1 MLNLIEEVVTAR
13 ALARTALDDLVCI
26 VHHDG
31 ILGVGVREHPA
42 LVNQVIAAFG
52 APPLHPVTPPRVVL
66 GELHQA
72 EVGKVVGV
80 HIHQSDLQ
88 TDTSSMRPE
97 QDLALYPD
105 KVLRDRYIG
114 NSKHLLLQNIYA
126 LYFEYL
132 FPKCYNIIKLKWEGY
147 YGTL

>member
-1 MLNLIEEVVTAR
+1 
-13 ALARTALDDLVCI
+13 
-26 VHHDG
+26 
-31 ILGVGVREHPA
+31 
-42 LVNQVIAAFG
+42 
-52 APPLHPVTPPRVVL
+52 
-66 GELHQA
+66 
-72 EVGKVVGV
+72 
-80 HIHQSDLQ
+80 
-88 TDTSSMRPE
+88 MRPE